1 MYETLIDELS
11 NDPAGIGYA
20 AMSDEQRLTAL
31 HAENQPVR
39 QLVPLWKIKKRLIET
54 GAWLELQKAAAGHES
69 EQVKAAARL
78 TLLYVDDAR
87 FENLDFDLPSTQQ
100 LLGALVQAMIV
111 TTDMSAE
118 IDAMANATT
127 SRAAILGL
135 QSVQL
140 GNMISARKM
149 MEGN

>member
-1 MYETLIDELS
+1 MYETLVPELRD
-11 NDPAGIGYA
+11 DPAAIGYA
-20 AMSDEQRLTAL
+20 GMDDAQRLAAL

-39 QLVPLWKIKKRLIET
+39 QLVPLWQIKKRLIET
-54 GAWLELQKAAAGHES
+54 GAWLELQKAAVDHQS
-69 EQVKAAARL
+69 EQVKAAASL

-87 FENLDFDLPSTQQ
+87 FENLDLDLASTQQ

-140 GNMISARKM
+140 GNMVSARKT